1 MLPHLIFRSAS
12 TWLTDQNIK
21 QKKRKYQR
29 HRPLTQGT
37 DGTTVVDLPSP
48 LPVPLPL
55 RPSRLT
61 CHQASTKPS
70 SSANEKLAVIS
81 IGATLKITEPGT
93 NGVVMIGVALGFNG
107 ACAFAG
113 KAVTAAGVALVE
125 ADPPVVEAD
134 PDVIGAA
141 VMKLMFISSTALS
154 PEISL
159 SVPFWA
165 ETFT

>member
-1 MLPHLIFRSAS
+1 MYKDTA
-12 TWLTDQNIK
+12 
-21 QKKRKYQR
+21 
-29 HRPLTQGT
+29 PLTQGS

-55 RPSRLT
+55 RPSLLA
-61 CHQASTKPS
+61 CHHASTKPS
-70 SSANEKLAVIS
+70 SSAKQKLAVIS
-81 IGATLKITEPGT
+81 IGNTLKITVPGT
-93 NGVVMIGVALGFNG
+93 NGVVMIGVALGLNG
-107 ACAFAG
+107 ACASAG
-113 KAVTAAGVALVE
+113 KVVAAAGVALVE
-125 ADPPVVEAD
+125 ADPVVEAD